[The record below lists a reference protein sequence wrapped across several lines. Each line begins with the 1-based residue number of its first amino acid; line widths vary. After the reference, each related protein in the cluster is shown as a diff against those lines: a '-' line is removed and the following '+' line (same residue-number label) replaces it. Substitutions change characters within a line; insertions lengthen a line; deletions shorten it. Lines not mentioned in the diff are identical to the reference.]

1 MATLLNFTNLILTGK
16 PYVQIRKKPD
26 CILCLTRNENF
37 PFLTKEMP
45 WEVIRISLW
54 IIVLLASNES
64 TLCFFIMFT
73 LVIFLSVLENSKFM
87 GSRKKE

>member
-1 MATLLNFTNLILTGK
+1 MATLLKCSIFTSLILTGK

-26 CILCLTRNENF
+26 CVLCLMRNENF
-37 PFLTKEMP
+37 PFLSKEMP

-54 IIVLLASNES
+54 IIVLLAPNGT

-73 LVIFLSVLENSKFM
+73 LVMFFVCFRKFQVH
-87 GSRKKE
+87 GQL